1 MCEPLGTLAQPQ
13 TPSKRFKKTNR
24 LTKRV
29 EFKVVLDEG
38 HKVADRLTVVVTRK
52 PVVESPRVGFIVSK
66 KVGNAVVRNRVKRLM
81 REIFRERM
89 QTLPAV
95 DIVVIARFR
104 AAEASLDELR
114 VSLEQNL
121 NRALRKFVSR

>member
-1 MCEPLGTLAQPQ
+1 MCEPLGALTQPQ

-38 HKVADRLTVVVTRK
+38 NKVADRLTVVVTGK
-52 PVVESPRVGFIVSK
+52 SNVKNPRVGFIVSK

-89 QTLPAV
+89 QSLPAV

-104 AAEASLDELR
+104 AAEASLEELR
-114 VSLEQNL
+114 ASLEQNL
-121 NRALRKFVSR
+121 SRAFRKLVSK

>member
-1 MCEPLGTLAQPQ
+1 MCEPLGSLTQPQ

-29 EFKVVLDEG
+29 EFRVVLDEG
-38 HKVADRLTVVVTRK
+38 HKVADRLTVVVTRG

-89 QTLPAV
+89 QSLPAV

-121 NRALRKFVSR
+121 NRALRKLVSK